1 MSLFWYPDRA
11 SKGLNGPVDKEALM
25 HHYVMTTLSRLQSMF
40 KYDGLPDT
48 IPQRWLENYLMC
60 NGSCVFIKDGEDLIV
75 TTGGWGGLPDRY
87 YVPTQ
92 YIVANPYVKE
102 ETRKTYT
109 IDEDCVLIRND
120 AYARGILGIVES
132 HARLLTEN
140 YITMDISTVLARA
153 MLTITATN
161 TNDKQSVDL
170 WLKKLIDGEISA
182 IGELPAMVGNQDRSI
197 NITPFQSVAGMLT
210 DLIEERQY
218 IKASLFNELG
228 LNANYNMKR
237 ESINSN
243 ESQLN
248 DDMLHPLIDEM
259 LKCRK
264 EALEKVNAMFGTDIS
279 VELASAWKDN
289 ETENELAMEVMEAE
303 AQTASEV
310 SNETDSIE
318 AAPGNDEVLIDESE
332 NEDITDEEVS
342 EEAEVTEDMTD
353 ESDIL
358 PDVADAIEDL
368 SNSVMIL
375 ADEVAVNNA
384 QEVPEEDQKEGEEDV

>member
-25 HHYVMTTLSRLQSMF
+25 QHYVMTTLNRLQSMF

-60 NGSCVFIKDGEDLIV
+60 NGSCVFVKDGEDLIV

-120 AYARGILGIVES
+120 AYARGILGIIES

-161 TNDKQSVDL
+161 INDKQSVDL
-170 WLKKLIDGEISA
+170 WLKKLIDGELSA

-264 EALEKVNAMFGTDIS
+264 EALEKVNDMFGTNIS

-303 AQTASEV
+303 ASEAAEV
-310 SNETDSIE
+310 SNETDNIE

-332 NEDITDEEVS
+332 NEDITDEAES
-342 EEAEVTEDMTD
+342 EEAEVTEEDTTD

-358 PDVADAIEDL
+358 PEVEAVEALTEAVEDL
-368 SNSVMIL
+368 TEAI
-375 ADEVAVNNA
+375 AGPD
-384 QEVPEEDQKEGEEDV
+384 QTEDKEGEENV

>member
-11 SKGLNGPVDKEALM
+11 NKGLNGPVDKEVLM
-25 HHYVMTTLSRLQSMF
+25 DHYVMTTLNRLQSMF

-109 IDEDCVLIRND
+109 IDEDCVLIRNT
-120 AYARGILGIVES
+120 AYATPLLGIIET

-161 TNDKQSVDL
+161 SNDKQSVDL
-170 WLKKLIDGEISA
+170 WLKKLIDGELSA

-264 EALEKVNAMFGTDIS
+264 EALEKVNDMFGTSIS

-303 AQTASEV
+303 ASEATEV
-310 SNETDSIE
+310 SNETDNIE

-332 NEDITDEEVS
+332 NEDITDEAEAT
-342 EEAEVTEDMTD
+342 EAEVTEEDTTD

-358 PDVADAIEDL
+358 PEVEAVEALTEAVEDL
-368 SNSVMIL
+368 TEAI
-375 ADEVAVNNA
+375 AGPD
-384 QEVPEEDQKEGEEDV
+384 QTEDKEGEENV

>member
-60 NGSCVFIKDGEDLIV
+60 NGSCVFVKDGEDLIV

-102 ETRKTYT
+102 ETRKTYI

-120 AYARGILGIVES
+120 AYARGILGIIES

-264 EALEKVNAMFGTDIS
+264 EALEKVNDMFGTNIS

-289 ETENELAMEVMEAE
+289 ETENELVMEVMEAE
-303 AQTASEV
+303 ASEAIEV
-310 SNETDSIE
+310 SNETDNIE
-318 AAPGNDEVLIDESE
+318 AAPVNDEVLIDETE
-332 NEDITDEEVS
+332 NEDITEEA
-342 EEAEVTEDMTD
+342 EATEAEVTEEDITD

-358 PDVADAIEDL
+358 PEVEAVEALTEAVEELTEAIAGPDQTED
-368 SNSVMIL
+368 
-375 ADEVAVNNA
+375 
-384 QEVPEEDQKEGEEDV
+384 KEGEENV

>member
-11 SKGLNGPVDKEALM
+11 NKDLNGPVDKEALM
-25 HHYVMTTLSRLQSMF
+25 HHYIMTTLSRLQSMF

-120 AYARGILGIVES
+120 AYARGLLGIIES

-161 TNDKQSVDL
+161 SNDKQSVDL
-170 WLKKLIDGEISA
+170 WLKKLIDGELSA

-310 SNETDSIE
+310 SNETDNIE
-318 AAPGNDEVLIDESE
+318 AAPGNDEVLIDETE

-342 EEAEVTEDMTD
+342 EEAEVTEDITD

-358 PDVADAIEDL
+358 PEVEAVEALTEAVEDL
-368 SNSVMIL
+368 TEAI
-375 ADEVAVNNA
+375 AGPD
-384 QEVPEEDQKEGEEDV
+384 QTEDKEGEENV